1 MRRILPAVAL
11 STVIGLTLSSS
22 AQAASLTIPV
32 TAITGAGNTIFN
44 SIGFAYTPGS
54 LAAGGIGIVN
64 SGGTARSGV
73 SPIYGPVDTVT
84 FSFTY
89 TLGTPSTG
97 GVNVF
102 LAEYSPTNT
111 FVRNLPNFFTFTQ
124 EATDVTVTSRNLA
137 GGLVVGN
144 KYSLVFQN
152 ATPDASFL
160 FSPVT
165 LNVVVPEPVEAP
177 VLCGLAVL
185 AGAFVLRRRFPSV
198 SAQDAANN

>member
-1 MRRILPAVAL
+1 MRSILPAVAL
-11 STVIGLTLSSS
+11 SAVIGLTLSSS

-32 TAITGAGNTIFN
+32 TRISAPNTIFN
-44 SIGFAYTPGS
+44 SVGFTYTTGS
-54 LAAGGIGIVN
+54 FPAGGVGIVN
-64 SGGTARSGV
+64 SGGIARSGV
-73 SPIYGPVDTVT
+73 SPIFAPVDTVT

-89 TLGTPSTG
+89 TLGIPSAG

-111 FVRNLPNFFTFTQ
+111 FIRNLPNFFTFTQ
-124 EATDVTVTSRNLA
+124 EAEDVTVISQDLA
-137 GGLVVGN
+137 STLVVGN

-152 ATPDASFL
+152 TTSDATFL

-165 LNVVVPEPVEAP
+165 LNIVVPEPVEAP

-185 AGAFVLRRRFPSV
+185 AGAFVLRRRFASV